1 MRLIS
6 MAEKTVVIRKVGNSL
21 GIFFP
26 KGVAEVYDFNPGDV
40 LAVDYRFPE
49 ILLRKKKVD

>member
-1 MRLIS
+1 MT
-6 MAEKTVVIRKVGNSL
+6 EKTIIIRKVGNSL

-40 LAVDYRFPE
+40 LTVEYKYPE
-49 ILLRKKKVD
+49 ICIRKPKKD